1 MPERTIK
8 LSQDEAVTLD
18 FLYDQLAA
26 AEKTTEKAR
35 AEAAAAATAVAV
47 ARPTPGLRGRVYARV
62 FHARLSRERRE
73 AFELAG
79 RLNREAMDARRCQQR
94 AKEAFG
100 AGLRVVLAGHRLEK
114 LPEVWRLTLREKAGA
129 ALLDVPEF
137 VYEVPGPVVG
147 PPSNGNRPALFREG
161 KNRQKS

>member
-35 AEAAAAATAVAV
+35 AEGGGAANGVGRAAAGPAGAVAV
-47 ARPTPGLRGRVYARV
+47 ARPTRGLRGRVYARV

-79 RLNREAMDARRCQQR
+79 RLNRESMDARRCQQR

-114 LPEVWRLTLREKAGA
+114 A
-129 ALLDVPEF
+129 
-137 VYEVPGPVVG
+137 PGG
-147 PPSNGNRPALFREG
+147 
-161 KNRQKS
+161 